1 MANEIERQS
10 EAPDV
15 SGEAVQDAEEKA
27 EFLNREVQYSQQL
40 HDVLQKIKLADQ
52 ALDKM
57 EESYQRSS
65 VQDSIAFLKG
75 TFLYPFAQYLANY
88 SKHSRKLLM
97 ISVSASLVE

>member
-52 ALDKM
+52 SLDEA
-57 EESYQRSS
+57 EECYHTCIL
-65 VQDSIAFLKG
+65 DSLAFLKS
-75 TFLYPFAQYLANY
+75 TFLYSFARYLANY
-88 SKHSRKLLM
+88 SKCSRKLLM
-97 ISVSASLVE
+97 KSVSASLVE

>member
-40 HDVLQKIKLADQ
+40 HDVLQKIKFANQSLAE
-52 ALDKM
+52 AK
-57 EESYQRSS
+57 EAYHRPSIH
-65 VQDSIAFLKG
+65 DSLLHLKC
-75 TFLYPFAQYLANY
+75 TFLYSFR
-88 SKHSRKLLM
+88 S
-97 ISVSASLVE
+97 ISY